1 MSDLRVT
8 DVQAALR
15 HFAGVGHDVL
25 TDPRAVHLDGQR
37 YGMAVGH
44 HLALFPG
51 EKNNTRHLNSYLM
64 QAERPII
71 STLSSSSSDS
81 YGGFERHNRDTD
93 VYKPHR
99 YMDDQ
104 ADISG
109 YFDNFRDADLP
120 DGEDGVGIGYAHQS
134 TESPKG
140 VQPLWTPDT
149 ATIPGRTIHD
159 ALKTHTTPD
168 VSHTGSFY
176 DANSHRRDMTPRE
189 MSNFNMRGALLQLS
203 RPVEPFKGLITVS
216 SNHPVLEGVNT
227 GNLYLWNHTK
237 GTTVYIYNPDTE
249 QLHKHEG
256 YNIPQ

>member
-1 MSDLRVT
+1 MCMTMKQKQCTAMSDLRVT

-44 HLALFPG
+44 HLQLLP
-51 EKNNTRHLNSYLM
+51 EDKNNTRHLNSYLM

-99 YMDDQ
+99 YMDDLSEL
-104 ADISG
+104 IG
-109 YFDNFRDADLP
+109 HHDNFRDADLP
-120 DGEDGVGIGYAHQS
+120 DGEDDIGYAHQS

-168 VSHTGSFY
+168 ISHTGYFY
-176 DANSHRRDMTPRE
+176 DANSNRREMTPRE
-189 MSNFNMRGALLQLS
+189 MSNFDMSGSLS
-203 RPVEPFKGLITVS
+203 HLARPAEPFKGLITVS
-216 SNHPVLEGVNT
+216 SNTYHPSDTRL
-227 GNLYLWNHTK
+227 
-237 GTTVYIYNPDTE
+237 YIYNPETE
-249 QLHKHEG
+249 QLHRHEG
-256 YNIPQ
+256 YNE